1 MVFIVAVLVIAL
13 SIAGFFVYSGLPEK
27 VLHYTLNGLIK
38 DGSLTMIMPSGA
50 KNTYGNGK
58 GAKTVVRIKD
68 SNTVLKLVLNSSF
81 EVGQAFMDG
90 RIILEE
96 GDVYDFLE
104 VLLGNARLM
113 TGVGALGRIMFTAT
127 WVLRRL
133 AQYNPV
139 KWSKQNVA
147 HHYDLSDELFDL
159 FLDPDRQY
167 SCSYFPTPDTK
178 LEDSQALKKRHI
190 AAKLLLDQNKE
201 NILKVL
207 DIGSGWG
214 GLAFYINKV
223 SGANVTGIT
232 LSEEQHKVSN
242 QRATDQNVKDK
253 VHFEILD
260 YRHETRKYDR
270 VVSVGMLEH
279 VGVNH
284 FDEYFQKVAQVLTDD
299 GVALIHS
306 IGRSDGPG
314 TTNPWIRKYIFPGGY
329 TPALSEVLPAI
340 ERAGLVVND
349 IEILRLHYAETLRS
363 WRNRFEAKRAE
374 VRALYDERFCRMWEF
389 YLASSE
395 ATFRYGGH
403 MVFQVQLTK
412 RNDIVPQTRDY
423 IYETEQKLP
432 LSPAPYKYPSK

>member
-1 MVFIVAVLVIAL
+1 MIVVIAVIL
-13 SIAGFFVYSGLPEK
+13 VLISVVAYYANIPEAA
-27 VLHYTLNGLIK
+27 LHYTLTGLIK
-38 DGSLTMIMPSGA
+38 DGSLTMIMPDGK

-58 GAKTVVRIKD
+58 GARTVVRIKD
-68 SNTVLKLVLNSSF
+68 SSTVLKLVLNSSF
-81 EVGQAFMDG
+81 EVGEGFMDG

-104 VLLGNARLM
+104 VLLGNARTM
-113 TGVGALGRIMFTAT
+113 VGVGAMGRMAFAVT
-127 WVLRRL
+127 WVLRSIL
-133 AQYNPV
+133 QYNPIG
-139 KWSKQNVA
+139 KAKENAA
-147 HHYDLSDELFDL
+147 HHYDLSDKLFDL

-167 SCSYFPTPDTK
+167 SCSYFPTPDTE
-178 LEDSQALKKRHI
+178 LDQSQALKKRHI
-190 AAKLLLDQNKE
+190 ASKLLLDQSNGKTL
-201 NILKVL
+201 NIL

-214 GLAFYINKV
+214 GLSFYLNKV

-242 QRATDQNVKDK
+242 RRAQDQNLKDK
-253 VHFEILD
+253 VHFELLD

-270 VVSVGMLEH
+270 VVSVGMLEA

-314 TTNPWIRKYIFPGGY
+314 TTNEWIRKYIFPGGY
-329 TPALSEVLPAI
+329 CPALSEVLPSI

-349 IEILRLHYAETLRS
+349 IEILRLHYAETLRA
-363 WRNRFEAKRAE
+363 WRLRFESKRAE
-374 VRALYDERFCRMWEF
+374 VRALYDERFCRMWEM

-432 LSPAPYKYPSK
+432 LSVAPYKY

>member
-1 MVFIVAVLVIAL
+1 
-13 SIAGFFVYSGLPEK
+13 
-27 VLHYTLNGLIK
+27 
-38 DGSLTMIMPSGA
+38 
-50 KNTYGNGK
+50 
-58 GAKTVVRIKD
+58 
-68 SNTVLKLVLNSSF
+68 
-81 EVGQAFMDG
+81 MD
-90 RIILEE
+90 
-96 GDVYDFLE
+96 
-104 VLLGNARLM
+104 
-113 TGVGALGRIMFTAT
+113 
-127 WVLRRL
+127 
-133 AQYNPV
+133 Q
-139 KWSKQNVA
+139 
-147 HHYDLSDELFDL
+147 
-159 FLDPDRQY
+159 
-167 SCSYFPTPDTK
+167 
-178 LEDSQALKKRHI
+178 SQALKKRHI
-190 AAKLLLDQNKE
+190 ASKLLLDQSNGKTL
-201 NILKVL
+201 NIL

-214 GLAFYINKV
+214 GLSFYLNKV

-242 QRATDQNVKDK
+242 RRAQDQNLKDK
-253 VHFEILD
+253 VHFELLD

-270 VVSVGMLEH
+270 VVSVGMLEA

-314 TTNPWIRKYIFPGGY
+314 TTNEWIRKYIFPGGY
-329 TPALSEVLPAI
+329 CPALSEVLPSI

-349 IEILRLHYAETLRS
+349 IEILRLHYAETLRA
-363 WRNRFEAKRAE
+363 WRLRFESKRAE
-374 VRALYDERFCRMWEF
+374 VRALYDERFCRMWEM

-432 LSPAPYKYPSK
+432 LSVAPYKY